1 MANDLDRLFRENL
14 DQFEVTPKASS
25 WDAVA
30 GEINSTRS
38 YGIYFKAAA
47 AVITLLIAAGWFVWK
62 DASTTE
68 NGMVAIADHPVQN
81 EQMIEIEVP
90 EKVAVVEKQRKQL
103 PVRKSIQNMAV
114 AKEVV
119 EAAPLWSYD
128 SYQIVAINEVNLS
141 EELRLNLH
149 TPEGKPS
156 KVSGTIKITYI
167 ASNEQTIE
175 KNKITGFLSQ
185 ISQEVQGTH
194 LLADIRDAKDNLFSR
209 N

>member
-1 MANDLDRLFRENL
+1 MANDLDRLFRETL
-14 DQFEVTPKASS
+14 DQYEVAPKASS

-30 GEINSTRS
+30 GEINSMRS
-38 YGIYFKAAA
+38 YGIFFKAAA

-68 NGMVAIADHPVQN
+68 NGMMAIADHPVQS
-81 EQMIEIEVP
+81 EQMIGIAVP
-90 EKVAVVEKQRKQL
+90 EKVAVIEKQRKSQ
-103 PVRKSIQNMAV
+103 PAQKPIQNMAV

-119 EAAPLWSYD
+119 ETAPLWSYAN
-128 SYQIVAINEVNLS
+128 YQIIAINEVNMN
-141 EELRLNLH
+141 EELPLNLH

-156 KVSGTIKITYI
+156 KASGTIKITYI
-167 ASNEQTIE
+167 ASNEPTNE
-175 KNKITGFLSQ
+175 RNKISGFISQ